1 MELTL
6 SQEQQVIKYLRHN
19 MDLFIASGSSRAV
32 FSIDNDLKDMLNIRT
47 NVPCIIK
54 MSLGIGG
61 YRQSKREYEVFKGM
75 GERYLAEIFARGSVL
90 TVMEEVDTD
99 WDFYEFYEYNS
110 CDVED
115 YLTEIY
121 GEDEVDTAEYQ
132 KNYKIYS
139 AAAEVV
145 YALVDYL
152 GETADNAQIGVAR
165 SGRVVAYDYGFDAEL
180 YSSDQMTRTSRYFSY
195 GEEETDLFFEL
206 LLNTISEEMNLGFDY
221 LDENDFLTIE
231 DNYCCLVNKD

>member
-6 SQEQQVIKYLRHN
+6 LQEKQAIRYLRHN

-32 FSIDNDLKDMLNIRT
+32 FSVDNDLKEILNIKT
-47 NVPCIIK
+47 DVPCIIK

-61 YRQSKREYEVFKGM
+61 YRQSKREYEVFKYM
-75 GERYLAEIFARGSVL
+75 GERYLAEIFARGSIL
-90 TVMEEVDTD
+90 TVMEQVDTD
-99 WDFYEFYEYNS
+99 WDFYEFYEYNN

-115 YLTEIY
+115 HLTEIY
-121 GEDEVDTAEYQ
+121 GEETDTAEYQ

-145 YALVDYL
+145 YALEDYL
-152 GETADNAQIGVAR
+152 GTTADNAQIGVAD
-165 SGRVVAYDYGFDAEL
+165 SGRVVAYDYGFDSDVYAC
-180 YSSDQMTRTSRYFSY
+180 DQMTRTSDYFSY

-206 LLNTISEEMNLGFDY
+206 LLNTISEEMSLGFDY
-221 LDENDFLTIE
+221 LDENDFITIE
-231 DNYCCLVNKD
+231 DNYYCLVNKD